1 MRIALLLLPILLAA
15 TGARAEGLRDFCADR
30 PGKATPPCILDVGH
44 VQMETA
50 LTDAV
55 FRRSSDAHEETYALG
70 ASEIRIGLGRRLEA
84 EAAWAP
90 VIVDHQKGAA
100 RVTGVGDLTL
110 GARWALSDPD
120 KAGSAISVQGFV
132 NAPTA
137 THGLGA
143 GGWTGGVRLPMAASL
158 PGGFAMGV
166 TPEADVA
173 RNANGGGTHLAINA
187 TLSISRGFGD
197 TTLGAELWGQI
208 DDDPAARTYSATL
221 DLTAARALGK
231 DSQLDGGLNIALNRN
246 TPDLEVYV
254 GLSHRF

>member
-1 MRIALLLLPILLAA
+1 MRIALTLLPILLAA
-15 TGARAEGLRDFCADR
+15 ASARAEGPRDFCADR

-44 VQMETA
+44 VQLETA

-55 FRRSSDAHEETYALG
+55 FRRSDDDRQETYALG
-70 ASEIRIGLGRRLEA
+70 SSELRIGLGRRLEA
-84 EAAWAP
+84 EAAWTP
-90 VIVDHQKGAA
+90 VIIDHHRGAS

-120 KAGSAISVQGFV
+120 KAGAAVSVQGFV

-143 GGWTGGVRLPMAASL
+143 GGWAGGARLPMAMAL
-158 PGGFAMGV
+158 PGGFAIGV

-173 RNANGGGTHLAINA
+173 RNANGWGALLAVNA

-208 DDDPAARTYSATL
+208 DDDPAARTSMATF
-221 DLTAARALGK
+221 DLTAAHALGK
-231 DSQLDGGLNIALNRN
+231 DSQLDGGVNLALNRN
-246 TPDLEVYV
+246 APDLEVYA